1 MVHLDQIVDNIKEKD
16 IIIFNSPLYRDSYD
30 DGETYLPPIGQGYI
44 LTRLNQENISAGLV
58 DAVYNRLGVRDIVN
72 IINIINYPF
81 YFKWML

>member
-44 LTRLNQENISAGLV
+44 LTRLNQENLSAG
-58 DAVYNRLGVRDIVN
+58 
-72 IINIINYPF
+72 
-81 YFKWML
+81 